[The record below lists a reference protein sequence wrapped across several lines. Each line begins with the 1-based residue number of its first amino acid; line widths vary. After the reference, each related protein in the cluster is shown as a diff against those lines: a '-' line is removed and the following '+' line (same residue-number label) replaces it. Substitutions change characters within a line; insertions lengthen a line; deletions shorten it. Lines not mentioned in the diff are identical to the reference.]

1 MGGTRYESKT
11 FRIAGICIIADAK
24 PYHATALNLISRVNI
39 YTLISK
45 GNIMDKFE
53 NAGIDVDEADPR
65 YENPRIQAA
74 YDWACEWLCDCEAAA
89 RICDQCDAYG
99 STVVSVTA
107 DEWYSDDELREN
119 YTCLI
124 GEDVGLSTFIIELL

>member
-1 MGGTRYESKT
+1 
-11 FRIAGICIIADAK
+11 
-24 PYHATALNLISRVNI
+24 
-39 YTLISK
+39 
-45 GNIMDKFE
+45 MDKFE
-53 NAGIDVDEADPR
+53 ILERLENTGMDVAAELVGAMSDTQADDLLGYIARMWDIDLDEDETAPR
-65 YENPRIQAA
+65 YANPEIQAA
-74 YDWACEWLCDCEAAA
+74 YEWACEWVCDSTTAA

-124 GEDVGLSTFIIELL
+124 GEDVGLSTFIIELR

>member
-1 MGGTRYESKT
+1 MVEELTREE
-11 FRIAGICIIADAK
+11 FD
-24 PYHATALNLISRVNI
+24 
-39 YTLISK
+39 
-45 GNIMDKFE
+45 
-53 NAGIDVDEADPR
+53 R

>member
-1 MGGTRYESKT
+1 
-11 FRIAGICIIADAK
+11 
-24 PYHATALNLISRVNI
+24 
-39 YTLISK
+39 
-45 GNIMDKFE
+45 MDKFE
-53 NAGIDVDEADPR
+53 NAGIDVDEDDPR

-124 GEDVGLSTFIIELL
+124 GEDVALSTFIIELL

>member
-1 MGGTRYESKT
+1 M
-11 FRIAGICIIADAK
+11 
-24 PYHATALNLISRVNI
+24 
-39 YTLISK
+39 
-45 GNIMDKFE
+45 
-53 NAGIDVDEADPR
+53 
-65 YENPRIQAA
+65 
-74 YDWACEWLCDCEAAA
+74 CDSTTAA
-89 RICDQCDAYG
+89 RICDQCNAYG

>member
-1 MGGTRYESKT
+1 
-11 FRIAGICIIADAK
+11 
-24 PYHATALNLISRVNI
+24 
-39 YTLISK
+39 
-45 GNIMDKFE
+45 MDKFE

-107 DEWYSDDELREN
+107 DEWYSDDELHEN

>member
-24 PYHATALNLISRVNI
+24 PYHATALNLISRVSI
-39 YTLISK
+39 YAL
-45 GNIMDKFE
+45 
-53 NAGIDVDEADPR
+53 
-65 YENPRIQAA
+65 
-74 YDWACEWLCDCEAAA
+74 EWLCDCEAAA